1 MTILRTDRKHASNC
15 MTEENGVEKVKKRK
29 NFFRRIFREMVAPPG
44 SKIALTSSVW
54 ITVYRVDNLSSH
66 TRTRNFC
73 ERSNKMAQVKMAKIK
88 ESLIE
93 QLTLKGA
100 DIDVYRDLIES
111 YIFYTKLE
119 RQMQADIKK
128 NGLSYKAIS
137 STGKE
142 YTKDNPSVKNSIM
155 YNKQRLAI
163 LSQMGLSID
172 KVESDVNDEL

>member
-1 MTILRTDRKHASNC
+1 
-15 MTEENGVEKVKKRK
+15 
-29 NFFRRIFREMVAPPG
+29 
-44 SKIALTSSVW
+44 
-54 ITVYRVDNLSSH
+54 
-66 TRTRNFC
+66 
-73 ERSNKMAQVKMAKIK
+73 MAQVKMAKIK

-119 RQMQADIKK
+119 RQMQTDIKK